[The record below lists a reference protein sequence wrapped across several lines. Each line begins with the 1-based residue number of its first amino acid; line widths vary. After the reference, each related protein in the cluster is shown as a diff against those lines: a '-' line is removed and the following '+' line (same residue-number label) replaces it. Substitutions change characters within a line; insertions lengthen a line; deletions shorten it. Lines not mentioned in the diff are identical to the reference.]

1 MSWLRIFTSRSPG
14 NMKRLLALLLL
25 ACSAGCAW
33 AQAQAQADRAAPPVR
48 SEKVETAAAQAKGN
62 KAVAAEASAEEA
74 EVVVANRTVAVLRGT
89 FMGMGPE
96 RRAQRW
102 RASVRE
108 LMAQGGEGKVTVRV
122 DPQGHALLID
132 GQFAMI
138 MVAADADHLS
148 GQTLAQASEA
158 ARSALQLAL
167 DETREGRKVQRLL
180 HDAGVS
186 LLATLVAGVV
196 ILLTLGARRWLTG
209 RLERSVAKERT
220 LFTIG
225 GVPIL
230 HTDRIVVAARMAVR
244 GLSWVVGLMVAYQW
258 LGFVLSQF
266 PYTRPW
272 GEGLTRFLLGVF
284 ARVGNGTLQALPDL
298 VVAGLIFVLARGV
311 IALGRPIFARVAA
324 SGSQSGSWLDADT
337 ARPTQ
342 KLFNLAVALFALV
355 MAYPYLPGSDSEAF
369 KGMSVLVGLMLTL
382 GGSSLVGQ
390 SVSGL
395 VLMYSRTLRVGE
407 YVRIENHEGTVTNLG
422 TFTTSIRTGLGEEL
436 TLPNTLVVGTVT
448 KNYSRAARG
457 PGFVVDTVVTIGYDT
472 PWRQVEAMLVEA
484 ARRTKGVLADPAPR
498 VFQTAL
504 TDFYP
509 EYRLVCLA
517 SPTEPWPRAQVLSML
532 HAHIQ
537 DVFNEHGV
545 QIMSPHYLGDPAE
558 AKVVRREDWYKEPAQ
573 RPGEQGRT

>member
-1 MSWLRIFTSRSPG
+1 
-14 NMKRLLALLLL
+14 
-25 ACSAGCAW
+25 
-33 AQAQAQADRAAPPVR
+33 
-48 SEKVETAAAQAKGN
+48 
-62 KAVAAEASAEEA
+62 
-74 EVVVANRTVAVLRGT
+74 
-89 FMGMGPE
+89 
-96 RRAQRW
+96 
-102 RASVRE
+102 VRE
-108 LMAQGGEGKVTVRV
+108 LMAQGGEGKVTVRFE
-122 DPQGHALLID
+122 PQGHVLLID
-132 GQFAMI
+132 DQLAMI
-138 MVAADADHLS
+138 MVDADADHLS
-148 GQTLAQASEA
+148 GQTLAEASEA

-167 DETREGRKVQRLL
+167 DETREGREAHRLL
-180 HDAGVS
+180 QGAGLS

-196 ILLTLGARRWLTG
+196 ILLTLGARRWVTG
-209 RLERSVAKERT
+209 RLEKSVAKDRT

-230 HTDRIVVAARMAVR
+230 HTDRLVVAARLFVR
-244 GLSWVVGLMVAYQW
+244 VLSWAVLLMVAYQW
-258 LGFVLSQF
+258 LGYALSQF

-272 GEGLTRFLLGVF
+272 GEGLTRFLLGVISRLGGG
-284 ARVGNGTLQALPDL
+284 ALRALPDL
-298 VVAGLIFVLARGV
+298 VVAVLIFLLARGV
-311 IALGRPIFARVAA
+311 ITLSRPIFARVAA
-324 SGSQSGSWLDADT
+324 SGSRSGGWLDVDT

-342 KLFNLAVALFALV
+342 KLFNLAVVLFALV

-382 GGSSLVGQ
+382 GGSSLLGQ

-407 YVRIENHEGTVTNLG
+407 FVRIENHEGTVTKLG

-436 TLPNTLVVGTVT
+436 TLPNTLVIGTVT
-448 KNYSRAARG
+448 KNYSRAVRG
-457 PGFVVDTVVTIGYDT
+457 PGFAVDTVVTIGYDT

-484 ARRTKGVLADPAPR
+484 ARRTQGVLADPAPR

-545 QIMSPHYLGDPAE
+545 QIMSPHYLGDPAA
-558 AKVVRREDWYKEPAQ
+558 AKIVRREDWYTKPAQ
-573 RPGEQGRT
+573 HPDEKGRA